1 MKKIY
6 SVFFFLFFFSF
17 IGAPVIHSQDL
28 ILPKEATPYVD
39 ENDFQTEDPM
49 KVKDL
54 FSVNNILKLLTTALE
69 KVFLSVG
76 KIIGSLVVIIIISS
90 LFRQMKFGACGNIT
104 EKTSAVILNCIIIL
118 ILLPEVKSACKMLS
132 STVESVDIFT
142 KSSLPVLSTL
152 FLSNGQPFTS
162 VVFSSGIAL
171 LCNIM
176 TWVSNEIL
184 LPLIMVYISLGVCQ
198 VFSDHYSI
206 CRVTSFFKKII
217 LWFLGVV
224 FSIFSFSFT
233 MQSFLA
239 RSADSISKKV
249 VKTAVSTIPMIGN
262 AISGGLEGVY
272 SLASSV
278 KNTFLSVGIFVIIAV
293 FIGPILY
300 TALLSFTTSACEMI
314 CGFFEAEMV
323 MQLLK
328 TIKEAFDIHLV
339 LMVSSV
345 VICIISYLLICINV

>member
-1 MKKIY
+1 M
-6 SVFFFLFFFSF
+6 
-17 IGAPVIHSQDL
+17 
-28 ILPKEATPYVD
+28 
-39 ENDFQTEDPM
+39 
-49 KVKDL
+49 
-54 FSVNNILKLLTTALE
+54 
-69 KVFLSVG
+69 
-76 KIIGSLVVIIIISS
+76 
-90 LFRQMKFGACGNIT
+90 
-104 EKTSAVILNCIIIL
+104 
-118 ILLPEVKSACKMLS
+118 
-132 STVESVDIFT
+132 
-142 KSSLPVLSTL
+142 
-152 FLSNGQPFTS
+152 
-162 VVFSSGIAL
+162 VFSSGIAL

-224 FSIFSFSFT
+224 FSIFSFCFT

-249 VKTAVSTIPMIGN
+249 VKTAESTIPMIGN

-328 TIKEAFDIHLV
+328 TIKEAFDILLV